1 MADDPKTYEPNQVG
15 SMNPEVEPK
24 EDVSGVGEKRK
35 PGRPAK
41 APPTTPNT
49 NYTPSIDRN
58 EDHQAAQPTGT
69 KGKDAV
75 AGGGDWAD
83 FDESKLEDVGED
95 WNPVTIDNRLSTL
108 VKKENDSPP
117 PIPFPEAGEKLFPVR
132 ILRNYRPATDRWYP
146 ILRNGKV
153 GKPPRNE
160 DGTATKIMKGYS
172 VLLPLSEAKEVVR
185 RGIGERA
192 DALPE

>member
-24 EDVSGVGEKRK
+24 EDIAGVEEKRR

-41 APPTTPNT
+41 SPPTTPNAA
-49 NYTPSIDRN
+49 YTPSIERN

-69 KGKDAV
+69 KGTDAV
-75 AGGGDWAD
+75 AGHGDWSD
-83 FDESKLEDVGED
+83 FDESQLEEAADGWKPISVD
-95 WNPVTIDNRLSTL
+95 SRMANLIP
-108 VKKENDSPP
+108 KELDSPP
-117 PIPFPEAGEKLFPVR
+117 PIQPPKSDEKLFPVR
-132 ILRNYRPATDRWYP
+132 IMRNYRPATDRWYP

-153 GKPPRNE
+153 SKPPLNE
-160 DGTATKIMKGYS
+160 DGTSTKIMKGYS
-172 VLLPLSEAKEVVR
+172 VLLPMSEAKEVIR

-192 DALPE
+192 DDLPE